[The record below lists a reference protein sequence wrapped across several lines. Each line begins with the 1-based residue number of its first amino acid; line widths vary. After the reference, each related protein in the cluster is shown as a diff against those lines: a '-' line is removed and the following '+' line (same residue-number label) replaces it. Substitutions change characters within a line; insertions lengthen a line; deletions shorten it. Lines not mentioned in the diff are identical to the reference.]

1 MAGPAWIVP
10 AAIAAGT
17 SLINAWQNWRATK
30 VNQRFIREQNAYNT
44 PKSQMM
50 RFQSAG
56 LNPHLVYGQGNPGNQ
71 SQISPVETGGRLGSD
86 AANAYDSTLNAQ
98 TQASVGAAR
107 VEQSKAMTAVNKL
120 QAEVMSRNPLLNDGA
135 FEAIINNLKDTA
147 REKAANAS
155 IAEQNK
161 WISDAT
167 AQSRAS
173 KIFAEIK
180 VLDQQFDL
188 QNQDKQIK
196 AEILNSK
203 RFQNSILEVQ
213 EKFIKD
219 GDVGPQQILEF
230 VKLLLLRIKPR

>member
-1 MAGPAWIVP
+1 MPAWVVP

-17 SLINAWQNWRATK
+17 ALVNSLQNWRATK
-30 VNQRFIREQNAYNT
+30 VNQRLIKEQNAYNS
-44 PKSQMM
+44 PRSQML

-56 LNPHLVYGQGNPGNQ
+56 LNPHLIYGQGNPGNQ
-71 SQISPVETGGRLGSD
+71 SQISPVETGGHIGSD
-86 AANAYDSTLNAQ
+86 AAQAYNSSLSAQ
-98 TQASVGAAR
+98 TQASVGEAR
-107 VEQSKAMTAVNKL
+107 VAQSRAMTEVNKL
-120 QAEVMSRNPLLNDGA
+120 QADVLRQNPLLQEGYL
-135 FEAIINNLKDTA
+135 EAVVQNMKDVA

-188 QNQDKQIK
+188 QNQDKRIK
-196 AEILNSK
+196 AEILKSK
-203 RFQNSILEVQ
+203 EFQNKILEVQ
-213 EKFIKD
+213 QRFISD
-219 GDVGPQQILEF
+219 GDIGPQQILEF
-230 VKLLLLRIKPR
+230 LKLLIVKFK